1 LPNISVVVLTGLSGA
16 GKSVAANSLEDMGF
30 YTIDNLPLVIIEKFV
45 DIIFDF
51 NIEINKIAL
60 VIDSRSKDF
69 EKIYEIIK
77 LLKDKYYAEVVFL
90 TSDDQTIINRYKET
104 RRKHPIGDDLPEAIK
119 REKEGM
125 SDVRDISDIVLD
137 TSEYNVHQLSAAME
151 NYFKDATASSIY
163 ITVQSFGF
171 KYGIPAESDL
181 VLDVRFL
188 KNPHFV
194 KEFRELTGVDT
205 RVKEYIFKDKRTKE
219 MLKKF
224 KPLFDFLLPN
234 YVTEGKKFLTVSIG
248 CTGGKH
254 RSVAIAEE
262 IGKYLEKKHK
272 NKIYI
277 KHRDIDRS

>member
-16 GKSVAANSLEDMGF
+16 GKSVAANALEDMGF

-51 NIEINKIAL
+51 NVEINKIAL
-60 VIDSRSKDF
+60 VIDSRSKNF

-104 RRKHPIGDDLPEAIK
+104 RRKHPMGDDLPEAIK
-119 REKEGM
+119 SEKEGM
-125 SDVRDISDIVLD
+125 SDVKDISDIVLD
-137 TSEYNVHQLSAAME
+137 TSEYNVHQLSAVME

-194 KEFRELTGVDT
+194 KEFRDLTGVDT
-205 RVKEYIFKDKRTKE
+205 KVRDYIFKDKRTKE
-219 MLKKF
+219 MLKKI

-254 RSVAIAEE
+254 RSVAIVEE

>member
-1 LPNISVVVLTGLSGA
+1 MPNISVVVLTGLSGA